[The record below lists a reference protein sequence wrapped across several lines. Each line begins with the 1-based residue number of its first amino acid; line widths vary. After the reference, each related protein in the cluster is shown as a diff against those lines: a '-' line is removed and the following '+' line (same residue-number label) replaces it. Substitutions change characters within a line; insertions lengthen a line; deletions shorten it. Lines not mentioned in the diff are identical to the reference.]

1 MAKCRHCHDSGVV
14 VLPWCWNVIWA
25 HAVFGLTPPKWCY
38 VEVPCRHMFG
48 IRY

>member
-1 MAKCRHCHDSGVV
+1 MAKCRHCYDRGVV
-14 VLPWCWNVIWA
+14 VFPLWWQVIMA
-25 HAVFGLTPPKWCY
+25 HTALGLTPPDWCY